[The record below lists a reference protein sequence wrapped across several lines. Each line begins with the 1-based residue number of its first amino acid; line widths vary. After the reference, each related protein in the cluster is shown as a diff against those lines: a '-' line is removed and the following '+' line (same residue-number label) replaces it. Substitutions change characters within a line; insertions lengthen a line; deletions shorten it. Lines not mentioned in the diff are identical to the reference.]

1 MMKRNGILF
10 TGKNAFSL
18 MEVLIA
24 TALLSVVM
32 ISLFQIKSNNI
43 FILEKSLEE
52 GKKKDYLIMSMDT
65 QEYQKRN
72 KNVYLDK
79 LFNVQDD
86 DLRKELKEVKIKIED
101 EILDTREMRVD
112 DLNFKISEFKTSY
125 SFEKGLKKDI
135 YRFKIEL

>member
-1 MMKRNGILF
+1 MMNKKGILF
-10 TGKNAFSL
+10 RDKKAFSL

-43 FILEKSLEE
+43 FILDKSLKDE
-52 GKKKDYLIMSMDT
+52 KRKDYLLMTMDT
-65 QEYQKRN
+65 KAYENRN

-79 LFNVQDD
+79 LFNIKDD
-86 DLRKELKEVKIKIED
+86 DLRKELKEIKIKIKD
-101 EILDTREMRVD
+101 EILGKKELEIDN
-112 DLNFKISEFKTSY
+112 LNFKISEFKTSY
-125 SFEKGLKKDI
+125 GFEKGITKDI